1 MMSHHGLYIEHG
13 GVIYTKKISKYNVWE
28 LPPLPTSYT
37 YQKKKKKKK
46 VVKRLL
52 THSCSW
58 DFFFMVAKYLLQ
70 L

>member
-1 MMSHHGLYIEHG
+1 MYENS
-13 GVIYTKKISKYNVWE
+13 SQS
-28 LPPLPTSYT
+28 PPPAHT
-37 YQKKKKKKK
+37 KKKKKI
-46 VVKRLL
+46 VKRLL